1 LLDRDVAAY
10 AQGLPASACWRP
22 PAETKRLLKAL
33 TERYLPRDWLDRPKM
48 GFGLPSNAWSKDA
61 MLDLARQLLDTPDS
75 QLGQL
80 LAPGAL
86 HEAVERQAQPG
97 WFSIY
102 QLWPLLIMELWLRK
116 AANNRP
122 PPFPSSGDSGNP

>member
-33 TERYLPRDWLDRPKM
+33 TERYLPRNWLDRPKM

-61 MLDLARQLLDTPDS
+61 MLDLARDLLDSPDS
-75 QLGQL
+75 HSAEL

-86 HEAVERQAQPG
+86 HQVVEHQAQPG
-97 WFSIY
+97 CFSIY
-102 QLWPLLIMELWLRK
+102 QLWPLLILELWLRN
-116 AANNRP
+116 AAGLRVC
-122 PPFPSSGDSGNP
+122 NPDAPR